1 VLQRPEQAAL
11 HVVGDA
17 ETDRLLAA
25 MQALAPVEAWK
36 AKRVRIEHG
45 DGVRSD
51 TLAAAARLGV
61 VVIQNPTHFPPAARA
76 RTAAE
81 PHSLLRSLVVAGV
94 PLTLGSDGGADEQN
108 PFLNILLA
116 STYEASPGEALSREQ
131 ALLAYTVGGAF
142 AERREMHKGRI
153 RPGLAADLA
162 VLSQDILT
170 APARDLPATRSLLT
184 MVDGNIVHEDA
195 GLESK

>member
-1 VLQRPEQAAL
+1 MTRKGSDACRPCRCDPPLGERRS
-11 HVVGDA
+11 HV
-17 ETDRLLAA
+17 
-25 MQALAPVEAWK
+25 
-36 AKRVRIEHG
+36 
-45 DGVRSD
+45 

-116 STYEASPGEALSREQ
+116 ST
-131 ALLAYTVGGAF
+131 
-142 AERREMHKGRI
+142 
-153 RPGLAADLA
+153 
-162 VLSQDILT
+162 
-170 APARDLPATRSLLT
+170 
-184 MVDGNIVHEDA
+184 
-195 GLESK
+195 